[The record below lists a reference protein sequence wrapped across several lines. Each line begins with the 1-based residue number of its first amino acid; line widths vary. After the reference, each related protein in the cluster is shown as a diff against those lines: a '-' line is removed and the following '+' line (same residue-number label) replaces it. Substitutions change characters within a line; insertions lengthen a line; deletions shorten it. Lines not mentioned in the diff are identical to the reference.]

1 VQAVN
6 QQVAQQDSSAN
17 SHQDSQAPNECVP
30 QCESTRLQARKQTLK
45 KIGNWYNINLQH
57 VMVAIESGLKITS
70 IAQFQGSL
78 SRP

>member
-30 QCESTRLQARKQTLK
+30 QCESTKLQAQKQTLK
-45 KIGNWYNINLQH
+45 KIGNWYNFNLQY
-57 VMVAIESGLKITS
+57 VMVAIERGLKITS
-70 IAQFQGSL
+70 IAQF
-78 SRP
+78 